1 MTEFFKLLNG
11 TRPANGGTG
20 GEWYAPK
27 GSRPGKWMPAV
38 EPVPCRSGYHIVAA
52 NQILGWSGTD
62 LWRVEVRGELVD
74 HGDKWVAES
83 ARLVSRVE
91 GWTPGNVA
99 LFGVVCAA
107 RVLHVFEDRF
117 PGDPRPRRAI
127 EAGLS
132 GAAARAARDAAR
144 DAEAAAR
151 DAARAAG
158 AARDAAWAA
167 AGAAAW
173 AAAWA
178 AGDAAW
184 AAGDAAGDAAGAAAG
199 AARAARAAARDAA
212 RDAGDA
218 ARAARAAARAAGAS
232 AGAARA
238 ARDAAWAAG
247 DAAWAAEREWQQQ
260 TFSLLL
266 TAPAIEVE
274 ATYTRLAR
282 DLLDGV
288 AR

>member
-1 MTEFFKLLNG
+1 
-11 TRPANGGTG
+11 
-20 GEWYAPK
+20 
-27 GSRPGKWMPAV
+27 MPAV

-132 GAAARAARDAAR
+132 GAAARAAAR
-144 DAEAAAR
+144 DAGDAAG
-151 DAARAAG
+151 AARAAG
-158 AARDAAWAA
+158 A

-184 AAGDAAGDAAGAAAG
+184 AAGDAAGDAAGAAA
-199 AARAARAAARDAA
+199 
-212 RDAGDA
+212 
-218 ARAARAAARAAGAS
+218 AAARAAWAA
-232 AGAARA
+232 AGAAGA
-238 ARDAAWAAG
+238 
-247 DAAWAAEREWQQQ
+247 AAWAAEREWQQQ

>member
-1 MTEFFKLLNG
+1 MTEFYKLLNG
-11 TRPANGGTG
+11 TRAANGGS

-27 GSRPGKWMPAV
+27 ASRPGKWMPAV

-132 GAAARAARDAAR
+132 GAAARAA
-144 DAEAAAR
+144 
-151 DAARAAG
+151 G
-158 AARDAAWAA
+158 DAAWAAGDAAGDA

-184 AAGDAAGDAAGAAAG
+184 AAGDAAWAAGDA
-199 AARAARAAARDAA
+199 
-212 RDAGDA
+212 AGDA
-218 ARAARAAARAAGAS
+218 ARAARAA

-247 DAAWAAEREWQQQ
+247 DAARAAEREWQQQ